1 MSNKLK
7 QLWHRTPRACVFST
21 TITVL
26 FIIGMIIV
34 GQYKGAK
41 YAGALAMV
49 VLYFVHLLVGAGA
62 GFTVLRLWYYRGNPL
77 IRRMAIY
84 LHSAP
89 IMAVTSIVLIFMA
102 REVQLTW
109 KFSIVW
115 FAGTLLADLTRLPF
129 VFYMLR
135 GDDPQASTVPQ
146 RVTRPPAAPDMN
158 APS

>member
-1 MSNKLK
+1 MKLIPDKLK
-7 QLWHRTPRACVFST
+7 SRAGVIATAF
-21 TITVL
+21 VL
-26 FIIGMIIV
+26 TFALSMVAV
-34 GQYKGAK
+34 GQHKGAK

-77 IRRMAIY
+77 IRHMAIY